1 MRIGGEKKK
10 GEREA
15 IGENCTS
22 PRVTRNKNIV
32 CRPEHGPGPVKG
44 RVGPRGLEVGGET
57 TF

>member
-32 CRPEHGPGPVKG
+32 CRPEHGPVKG

-57 TF
+57 TS